1 MATLLVAAAGDRAWE
16 RRTDAVVARRR
27 RRRTDA
33 VEDRDRRWWDV
44 RRRRRAEV
52 EEEQRRRRPGGGRLE
67 LIFRTE
73 YLTNISTDSHVEPAN
88 ICSYSRD
95 RVERSLCYDGMMYEY
110 L

>member
-1 MATLLVAAAGDRAWE
+1 LVAAAGDRAWE

-52 EEEQRRRRPGGGRLE
+52 EEERRRRRRGGRLE

-73 YLTNISTDSHVEPAN
+73 YLTNISTDSHVELPEHQVKLLAELWR
-88 ICSYSRD
+88 ILYKIWF
-95 RVERSLCYDGMMYEY
+95 YI
-110 L
+110 

>member
-1 MATLLVAAAGDRAWE
+1 MCGGGAG
-16 RRTDAVVARRR
+16 RRLRRSKDGGGR
-27 RRRTDA
+27 
-33 VEDRDRRWWDV
+33 
-44 RRRRRAEV
+44 
-52 EEEQRRRRPGGGRLE
+52 GGGRLE